1 MRFAQRAGP
10 VLGLAAIIATAGA
23 CRPRPDAKAEQPSGS
38 VITLGTGSVVVLD
51 SVVLKSGPG
60 ISGTL
65 TPVREARV
73 RAELSGT
80 VLGTYVEQGERVE
93 KGTLLARIDDRAV
106 QDAYL
111 SAKSQVRSAELNKE
125 VAQRNAERAQRLSQG
140 GAIAHRDLESANW
153 TASSAEAQLADARA
167 RLAAAEKNVEYT
179 TVRAPIAGVV
189 SERAV
194 SSGDVVQPGGSLYT
208 VVDPTSLQ
216 LEGTVPAEQIGKL
229 ERGAPVEFSVSG
241 YPGRTFTGRVDRIN
255 PSADPATRQVRV
267 YVSIPN
273 TEQRLV
279 AGLYAEGRIGTA
291 VRKTLV
297 APTSAVDQ
305 RGVTPFVL
313 RIKAGNVEQA
323 AVTLGARDDAGDALE
338 LRSGVTAGDT
348 LLRSTATGVLPGTA
362 VTVSGGET
370 SQQEVSERRE
380 Q

>member
-1 MRFAQRAGP
+1 
-10 VLGLAAIIATAGA
+10 
-23 CRPRPDAKAEQPSGS
+23 
-38 VITLGTGSVVVLD
+38 
-51 SVVLKSGPG
+51 
-60 ISGTL
+60 
-65 TPVREARV
+65 
-73 RAELSGT
+73 LSGT

>member
-1 MRFAQRAGP
+1 MWCNRG
-10 VLGLAAIIATAGA
+10 
-23 CRPRPDAKAEQPSGS
+23 
-38 VITLGTGSVVVLD
+38 
-51 SVVLKSGPG
+51 
-60 ISGTL
+60 
-65 TPVREARV
+65 
-73 RAELSGT
+73 
-80 VLGTYVEQGERVE
+80 
-93 KGTLLARIDDRAV
+93 DR
-106 QDAYL
+106 
-111 SAKSQVRSAELNKE
+111 S
-125 VAQRNAERAQRLSQG
+125 
-140 GAIAHRDLESANW
+140 IPW
-153 TASSAEAQLADARA
+153 
-167 RLAAAEKNVEYT
+167 
-179 TVRAPIAGVV
+179 
-189 SERAV
+189 
-194 SSGDVVQPGGSLYT
+194 
-208 VVDPTSLQ
+208 VDPTSLQ